1 MVVSTTAVLIIG
13 ITVIWLAQRALTVRQ
28 ALRFRRDLIALRQY
42 GTLSVGMSRKVA
54 RRVYV
59 GLTFDDAPAGEKV
72 VTAAR
77 VLRGATVFAVAKPEN
92 RLVGLR
98 AVDLAAGNTPPGLPA
113 MVATAAVQ
121 SAEFALGRK
130 PTPESK
136 VQAKARAA
144 AASRARREPARAA

>member
-1 MVVSTTAVLIIG
+1 MSTTAVLIIG

-42 GTLSVGMSRKVA
+42 GTLSVGMARKVG

-59 GLTFDDAPAGEKV
+59 GLTFDDAAPADRV

-77 VLRGATVFAVAKPEN
+77 VLRGATVFATAKPEN
-92 RLVGLR
+92 RLVGRR
-98 AVDLAAGNTPPGLPA
+98 AVDLAAGDTPAGLPA
-113 MVATAAVQ
+113 MIATGAVQ

-136 VQAKARAA
+136 VQTKARAA
-144 AASRARREPARAA
+144 AASRARREPVRAA

>member
-1 MVVSTTAVLIIG
+1 MSTTAVLIIG

-28 ALRFRRDLIALRQY
+28 ALRFRRDLLALREF
-42 GTLSVGMSRKVA
+42 GTLSVGMSRKVG

-59 GLTFDDAPAGEKV
+59 GLTYSDGPAVDRV

-77 VLRGATVFAVAKPEN
+77 TLRGATVFATAKPEP
-92 RLVGLR
+92 RLVGLQ
-98 AVDLAAGNTPPGLPA
+98 AVDLAAGETPAGLPK
-113 MVATAAVQ
+113 MIATAAIQ

-130 PTPESK
+130 DTPVSK

-144 AASRARREPARAA
+144 AAGRRTREPVRAA